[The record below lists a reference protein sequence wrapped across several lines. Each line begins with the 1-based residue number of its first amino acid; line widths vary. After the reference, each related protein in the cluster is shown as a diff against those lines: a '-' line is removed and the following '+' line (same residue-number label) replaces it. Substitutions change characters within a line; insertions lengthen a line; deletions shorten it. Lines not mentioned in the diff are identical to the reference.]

1 MFIRKSVF
9 RTFCLSLIFFLSA
22 CAHMDMEDTMILDS
36 DLAFAFGSAELT
48 EQGKKQIDM
57 YVPSLA
63 YRNKIQLEIVGHS
76 DRIGNPTANQRL
88 SERRAQAV
96 ADRLLLSGK
105 LDQDIIRVRG
115 LGSRDPVVQCDQ
127 QAKQALIDC
136 LAPNRRVEIRV
147 IDILR

>member
-1 MFIRKSVF
+1 MIYKKHIVRA
-9 RTFCLSLIFFLSA
+9 FCFSLFLLLSA
-22 CAHMDMEDTMILDS
+22 CAHLDMDEPIILDS
-36 DLAFAFGSAELT
+36 DLAFGFGSAELT
-48 EQGKKQIDM
+48 EAGKKQIDM

-76 DRIGNPTANQRL
+76 DRIGNPTANQKL

-105 LDQDIIRVRG
+105 LDRDIIRVRG
-115 LGSRDPVVQCDQ
+115 LGSKDPVVHCDQ
-127 QAKQALIDC
+127 KSKQALIDC

-147 IDILR
+147 IDVFH